1 MGGIQSEDGNGKYHP
16 FDIRPLI
23 ENGTIQRVSLEGDI
37 LELGRDVL
45 DVLFPRLKLKPVEQA
60 VYLQLYSRS
69 YGHGLNCAQV
79 SSSELCELCNIS
91 HSTVHTTI
99 QALCAKNCVQLVRE
113 AIQHDPPIYRV
124 RLASEALEYEDER
137 PVSFTA
143 VALPLSSSD
152 QRVFTFAELYARAQS
167 IHPTPPP
174 IGIELPPIPA
184 TDVPPDAQPI
194 PGKADS
200 DVESRDDG
208 GMI

>member
-1 MGGIQSEDGNGKYHP
+1 MGGIQSEDVGRKYHP

-45 DVLFPRLKLKPVEQA
+45 FPRQKLKPVEQA

-69 YGHGLNCAQV
+69 YGYGLNCAQV

-91 HSTVHTTI
+91 HSTVRTTI

-124 RLASEALEYEDER
+124 VLPPEALEYEDECS
-137 PVSFTA
+137 VSFTPIP
-143 VALPLSSSD
+143 LPLSYSD
-152 QRVFTFAELYARAQS
+152 KRVFTFAELYARTQS
-167 IHPTPPP
+167 IRPTPQPSAIKFPP
-174 IGIELPPIPA
+174 VHA
-184 TDVPPDAQPI
+184 TDVPPNAEPV
-194 PGKADS
+194 PGKAYS
-200 DVESRDDG
+200 EVESRDDG